1 MKLTNL
7 RKILQDNVLL
17 CVAGLMALLTTVG
30 YYAEEYSQPWRAI
43 QNKFAEI
50 IRVKFGKE
58 RTNYVETGVRQI
70 YIKDLGVVD
79 RCVTCHL
86 GMEWKGLEYT
96 ENPYRTHPAE
106 ILKNHPIQKFGCTIC
121 HGGQGYSTD
130 FRTAYAHTANWQYP
144 VLGTDLEKSYLFR
157 DRGVMIQINCN
168 RCHRYERETEG
179 LSYINYAK
187 QLVKK
192 IGCNACHKING
203 RGGVVGPD
211 LTYEGDKGP
220 EMFDFRYYSGE
231 NKTVFNWHLAHL
243 RMPTELVPTSI
254 MPNFHLSSRDILSL
268 TMLIMSWRSDRFPVQ
283 YLPGVK
289 MEEERTPEEVE
300 KEKIMLAGPGR
311 FFVEKTCFVCHSVK
325 ALDVISPTNIG
336 PDLTLAP
343 DDVVKRFGV
352 PLEQFLTHP
361 KSTMQIVLSTQ
372 IKLSPE
378 EVQQAITL
386 IKQAYEIGKKRQ
398 EQENKAKGVA
408 IKSGQ

>member
-1 MKLTNL
+1 MA
-7 RKILQDNVLL
+7 KIKRVPQDGILL
-17 CVAGLMALLTTVG
+17 WVVGLISLLVTIGFYTQ
-30 YYAEEYSQPWRAI
+30 EFTRPWRSI
-43 QNKFAEI
+43 QDRFTELIKE
-50 IRVKFGKE
+50 KFGREKLGFL
-58 RTNYVETGVRQI
+58 ETGVRQV
-70 YIKDLGVVD
+70 YVKDLGVVD
-79 RCVTCHL
+79 RCITCHL
-86 GMEWKGLEYT
+86 GLEWKGLEYAQ
-96 ENPYRTHPAE
+96 NPYRTHPQE
-106 ILKNHPIQKFGCTIC
+106 ILKTHPIEKFGCTVC

-130 FRTAYAHTANWQYP
+130 FRTAYAHSPNWQYP
-144 VLGTDLEKSYLFR
+144 VLGKEMERSYLIR
-157 DRGVMIQINCN
+157 DKGVMMQINCN

-192 IGCNACHKING
+192 IGCSACHKING

-220 EMFDFRYYSGE
+220 EMFDFRFYSGS
-231 NKTVFNWHLAHL
+231 NKTVFNWHMTHL

-254 MPNFHLSSRDILSL
+254 MPNFHLSSRDVQAL
-268 TMLIMSWRSDRFPVQ
+268 TMLIMSWRNDRFPVK

-289 MEEERTPEEVE
+289 MEEERTPEEIE
-300 KEKIMLAGPGR
+300 QERMMLAGPGR

-325 ALDVISPTNIG
+325 ALNVISPTNIG

-352 PLEQFLTHP
+352 SLEEFLTHP

-378 EVQQAITL
+378 EVQKAISL
-386 IKQAYEIGKKRQ
+386 IRQAYEVGKK
-398 EQENKAKGVA
+398 
-408 IKSGQ
+408 